1 MKRCQVIGKAVL
13 QTTADS
19 ATECRVTYNSAMDT
33 VELQVGGT
41 SLRFNANS
49 FILVQ
54 EVLRKAAAKVVM
66 QTPIVST

>member
-1 MKRCQVIGKAVL
+1 MKRNQIIGKTVL
-13 QTTADS
+13 PS
-19 ATECRVTYNSAMDT
+19 ATECKVTYNSVQDT

-41 SLRFNANS
+41 LLRFNANS

-66 QTPIVST
+66 QTNIANI

>member
-1 MKRCQVIGKAVL
+1 MKRNQVIGKTIL
-13 QTTADS
+13 PSD
-19 ATECRVTYNSAMDT
+19 TECMVTYNSVIDM

-54 EVLRKAAAKVVM
+54 ELLRKAAAKVVM
-66 QTPIVST
+66 QTAIVNV